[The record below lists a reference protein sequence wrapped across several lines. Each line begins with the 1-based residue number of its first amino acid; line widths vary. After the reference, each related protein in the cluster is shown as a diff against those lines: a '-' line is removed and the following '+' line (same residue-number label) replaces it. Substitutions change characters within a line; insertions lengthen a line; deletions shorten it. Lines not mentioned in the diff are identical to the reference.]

1 MAVPR
6 EIGVKTC
13 LLLSLALLTIGA
25 KSTPLNGVRR
35 GLVGETIFDVMKYGA
50 KADGRFD
57 NAEAFI
63 DAWKAAC
70 KSTEPA
76 KVVIPMGDFVAGE
89 VIFQGPCTAPKPITI
104 EIQGNVLAST
114 DLSAYASGSWI
125 KLDEIDGL
133 VITGGGT
140 INGRGKSSWQF
151 AGGHNEGTL
160 LPVSLTFEKV
170 KNSEMHDVN
179 FVDSMGFHS
188 KVTDSENIKI
198 SKLNISAPEDSPN
211 TDGMHI
217 SSSINVNVTD
227 SIIGTGDDC
236 VSIGHGTTNIFISGI
251 TCGPGHGI
259 SIGSLGKRPDETDV
273 KGISVINCT
282 FKGTTNGARI
292 KTYHASPSIEAS
304 GILYK
309 DIIMADV
316 KNPIVIDQ
324 HYDSKNKPEQSK
336 VKISDVHFVNIKGT
350 TISKIP
356 VAISCSEAVPCEGV
370 ELADIDLSPSGAV
383 SSLTSVCDNAKF
395 VLKGKSIPP
404 GCA

>member
-1 MAVPR
+1 MAAPR
-6 EIGVKTC
+6 EIAVKTC
-13 LLLSLALLTIGA
+13 LLLCLALLAIGA

-57 NAEAFI
+57 NAQAFI
-63 DAWKAAC
+63 HAWNAAC
-70 KSTEPA
+70 KSTGPA
-76 KVVIPMGDFVAGE
+76 KVVIPKGDFVAGN
-89 VIFQGPCTAPKPITI
+89 VIFQGPCSATKPITI
-104 EIQGNVLAST
+104 EILGNVLAST
-114 DLSAYASGSWI
+114 DLSAYPSGSWI

-140 INGRGKSSWQF
+140 INGRGKSLWQF
-151 AGGHNEGTL
+151 AGSHNEGTL
-160 LPVSLTFEKV
+160 LPVSLVFEKI

-198 SKLNISAPEDSPN
+198 SKLNISAPDDSPN

-217 SSSINVNVTD
+217 SNSINVNVTD

-236 VSIGHGTTNIFISGI
+236 VSIGHGTTNILVSGI

-259 SIGSLGKRPDETDV
+259 SIGSLGKRPAETDV

-282 FKGTTNGARI
+282 LKGTTNGVRI
-292 KTYHASPSIEAS
+292 KTYHASPSIQAS
-304 GILYK
+304 DILYK

-316 KNPIVIDQ
+316 KNPIIIDQ

-356 VAISCSEAVPCEGV
+356 VSLYCSEAVPCEGV
-370 ELADIDLSPSGAV
+370 ELADIDLAPSGAV
-383 SSLTSVCDNAKF
+383 GSLTSVCDNAKF
-395 VLKGKSIPP
+395 VLKGKPIPP